1 MIVLILIYKLTDV
14 VSCFESDFLKLTF
27 NSFNI
32 TSAYDQIKY
41 LLSTLLFIAEDIA
54 LWLCLVWIWLIIF
67 LLVFVLL
74 QMFKTFSYF
83 FSSGFCSLVLMIFRI
98 SLYIRVRI
106 VCLIWVNVVF
116 QQIFSFLL
124 FIQNWKSIIIYFWI
138 NYNTAFI
145 WMILF
150 LASLLLLFILRS
162 FFVSFQYLFILF
174 SWRRHYWCWDSNLAW
189 NLLLIILHEGLQSFI
204 NSIYLYK

>member
-1 MIVLILIYKLTDV
+1 MRLFVHL
-14 VSCFESDFLKLTF
+14 FLF
-27 NSFNI
+27 FPE
-32 TSAYDQIKY
+32 
-41 LLSTLLFIAEDIA
+41 LLRLLFFSLQFI
-54 LWLCLVWIWLIIF
+54 VWC
-67 LLVFVLL
+67 LL
-74 QMFKTFSYF
+74 QMFITFSYF
-83 FSSGFCSLVLMIFRI
+83 FSSSFCSLVLLIFRI
-98 SLYIRVRI
+98 SLNIRVRI

-189 NLLLIILHEGLQSFI
+189 NLLLIVFHDGLQSFI